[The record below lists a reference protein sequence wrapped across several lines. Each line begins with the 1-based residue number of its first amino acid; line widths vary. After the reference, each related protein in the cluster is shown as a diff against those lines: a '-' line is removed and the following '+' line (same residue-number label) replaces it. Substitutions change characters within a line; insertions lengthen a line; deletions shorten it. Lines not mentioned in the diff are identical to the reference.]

1 MNLNIKSQIILKK
14 LKENKFYEVISEC
27 EKLIKKFPDKS
38 HLYNMC
44 GLAYQRI
51 KNIDVSINYFKKAIK
66 LDPKDLGVQNN
77 LANSYKHLYQYDLAE
92 NIFLDILNKKK
103 DYLPAIANLAI
114 LKRKLNDFK
123 NTVKLYEQAVII
135 QKNDPSLLSALASAY
150 QSSGNFTKAKEIS
163 YKILKMYPKHVR
175 SHKIISDLTSY
186 SKSNENLGEMLNLYN
201 NDDLATSDKS
211 ELSFAIAKAHEDLG
225 DYEKSFKY
233 FDQANKLKKKNKY
246 NFSREEK
253 LFRNIK
259 FFFNSFELNNN
270 KNNFDNR
277 KIIFICGMPRS
288 GTTLVEQILSSH
300 NKVFGAGEL
309 NFLRQATTKFFILE
323 NKLDKQKIMDEINS
337 SNNILNNEYFRLINY
352 LKIKE
357 STIIDKAPQNYIWIG
372 FIKYFFPNAKIIHCY
387 RNNKD
392 VLLSIYKNNFGSND
406 MDWSYDPKDIVKYH
420 KLYSDLMKFW
430 KHKYNK
436 FIYDLSYEKL
446 VEDSENQIK
455 KLLNHCDLEW
465 DINCLNHHKYKKTA
479 IQTVSIS
486 QARKPI
492 YKSSVNLSEI
502 YSKYLD
508 NYFKLLNN

>member
-1 MNLNIKSQIILKK
+1 MDLNKKSQIILKK

-38 HLYNMC
+38 YLYNMC

-51 KNIDVSINYFKKAIK
+51 KKIDISINYFKKAIE
-66 LDPKDLGVQNN
+66 LNPEDLGIQNN
-77 LANSYKHLYQYDLAE
+77 LANSYKHLDQYDLAE
-92 NIFLDILNKKK
+92 NIFLDILNKKN

-114 LKRKLNDFK
+114 LKRKLSDFE

-150 QSSGNFTKAKEIS
+150 QSLGNFTKAKEIS

-186 SKSNENLGEMLNLYN
+186 SKSDENLEEMLNLCKD
-201 NDDLATSDKS
+201 DDLVTNDKS
-211 ELSFAIAKAHEDLG
+211 ELSFAIAKAYEDLE

-233 FDQANKLKKKNKY
+233 FDQANKLKKNNKY

-259 FFFNSFELNNN
+259 YFFNNLGFNNN
-270 KNNFDNR
+270 KKNFDSR
-277 KIIFICGMPRS
+277 KIIFVCGMPRS

-309 NFLRQATTKFFILE
+309 NFLRQTTTKFFVLE
-323 NKLDKQKIMDEINS
+323 NKLDNQKIMGEINS
-337 SNNILNNEYFRLINY
+337 SNNILNDEYFRLINY

-357 STIIDKAPQNYIWIG
+357 SIIIDKAPQNYIWIG
-372 FIKYFFPNAKIIHCY
+372 FIKYFFPNAKIIHCH

-392 VLLSIYKNNFGSND
+392 ILLSIYKNNFGSND
-406 MDWSYDPKDIVKYH
+406 MDWSYDPAGIVKYY
-420 KLYSDLMKFW
+420 KLYLDLMKFW
-430 KHKYNK
+430 KHKYDK

-446 VEDSENQIK
+446 VDESENQIK

-465 DINCLNHHKYKKTA
+465 DKNCLNHHKYKKTA

-492 YKSSVNLSEI
+492 YKSSVNSSKI
-502 YSKYLD
+502 YAKYLD
-508 NYFKLLNN
+508 NYFNLLDN

>member
-1 MNLNIKSQIILKK
+1 MDLNKKSEIILKK

-27 EKLIKKFPDKS
+27 EKLIKRFPDKS
-38 HLYNMC
+38 YLHNLC

-51 KNIDVSINYFKKAIK
+51 KKIDISINYFKKAIE
-66 LDPKDLGVQNN
+66 LNPEDLGIQNN
-77 LANSYKHLYQYDLAE
+77 LANAYKHLDQYDLAE

-150 QSSGNFTKAKEIS
+150 QSSGNFKKAKEIS

-186 SKSNENLGEMLNLYN
+186 SKNDENLREMLNLYKD
-201 NDDLATSDKS
+201 NDLLINDKS
-211 ELSFAIAKAHEDLG
+211 ELSFAIAKAYEDLK
-225 DYEKSFKY
+225 DYENSFKY
-233 FDQANKLKKKNKY
+233 FDQANKLKKNNNKY
-246 NFSREEK
+246 NFSREET

-259 FFFNSFELNNN
+259 KFFDSNKFN
-270 KNNFDNR
+270 KNKKFFDDR

-300 NKVFGAGEL
+300 NKIFGAGEL
-309 NFLRQATTKFFILE
+309 NFLRQATTKFFVLE
-323 NKLDKQKIMDEINS
+323 DKLNNQKIIEEINS
-337 SNNILNNEYFRLINY
+337 SNNILNVEYYKLINY

-357 STIIDKAPQNYIWIG
+357 SIITDKAPQNYIWIG
-372 FIKYFFPNAKIIHCY
+372 FIKYFFPNAKIIHCC
-387 RNNKD
+387 RNKKD
-392 VLLSIYKNNFGSND
+392 VLLSIYKNNFGSKD
-406 MDWSYDPKDIVKYH
+406 MNWSYDPGDIVRY
-420 KLYSDLMKFW
+420 
-430 KHKYNK
+430 YN
-436 FIYDLSYEKL
+436 SYFYC
-446 VEDSENQIK
+446 S
-455 KLLNHCDLEW
+455 LEW
-465 DINCLNHHKYKKTA
+465 DKNCLNHHKYNKTA

-492 YKSSVNLSEI
+492 YKSSVNSSAI

-508 NYFKLLNN
+508 NYFKLLDN